1 MSPLRIA
8 VALPH
13 FGVYGGI
20 RRFFELGRVWVA
32 RGHEVALLAP
42 STGERRD
49 QPWLPFEGRIGDWS
63 DLARHPWDA
72 MLSPDPALLTRL
84 EAPGALRVYYAV
96 LEGAPGMRE
105 ACRRA
110 DLVLANS
117 KGMVRYLSTRG
128 IQAAEASG
136 GVNLAFFR
144 ADTPDPRPIR
154 ARSGAPVQVLVYGRL
169 SRARK
174 GSKAAVRAVESAA
187 RSTRVPVEVTLFDS
201 IPPTGEEPPLGK
213 LSVPHR
219 WVLRPSQGA
228 LRELYASADLFVSAE
243 RRAGWS
249 NTAAEAM
256 ACGATVVCTKS
267 GTEDFAI
274 DGVTAAVGW
283 PWSWALA
290 RKIAPLLR
298 DPAARAKLA
307 AAGHER
313 IAQFSWERTAD
324 RIETAI
330 RSRLSHQAGAHA

>member
-1 MSPLRIA
+1 MNHLRIA

-13 FGVYGGI
+13 FGVFGGI
-20 RRFFELGRVWVA
+20 RRFFELGRVWVS

-42 STGERRD
+42 VTGTGRD
-49 QPWLPFEGRIGDWS
+49 QPWLPFEGRIGDLS
-63 DLARHPWDA
+63 ELTKRPWDVV
-72 MLSPDPALLTRL
+72 MTPDPALVNRL
-84 EAPGALRVYYAV
+84 EAPGAMWVYYAV
-96 LEGAPGMRE
+96 LEGAPGMRD

-117 KGMVRYLSTRG
+117 KGMVRYLSLRG
-128 IQAAEASG
+128 VQAAEAAG
-136 GVNLAFFR
+136 GINLSFFHPD
-144 ADTPDPRPIR
+144 APDPRPLR

-174 GSKAAVRAVESAA
+174 GSRAAIRAVESAA
-187 RSTRVPVEVTLFDS
+187 RRTRVPVEVTLFDS
-201 IPPTGEEPPLGK
+201 IPPTGDDPPLGK

-219 WVLRPSQGA
+219 WVLRPTQDV
-228 LRELYASADLFVSAE
+228 LRTLYANADLFVSAE

-283 PWSWALA
+283 PWSWVLA
-290 RKIAPLLR
+290 RKLAPLLR
-298 DPAARAKLA
+298 DPAARIKLA
-307 AAGHER
+307 AAGRER
-313 IAQFSWERTAD
+313 IAQFPWERTAD

-330 RSRLSHQAGAHA
+330 RSRLAHKTSAHA